1 MFLILVDCEQ
11 DDKITTTSLHGRN
24 YPRENKI
31 VAKKYFN
38 WATPRLSQSAKKNPF
53 QLARIFIFSLSDRLE
68 DIYSS
73 FV

>member
-31 VAKKYFN
+31 FAKKI
-38 WATPRLSQSAKKNPF
+38 F
-53 QLARIFIFSLSDRLE
+53 QLSNPETLSVRQE
-68 DIYSS
+68 KS
-73 FV
+73 FPTRENFYLFAQRPS